1 MFGKGLDF
9 GSIIAEFPFN
19 LLSKLKRYESVS
31 LQVDSVGPRMKIVSG
46 CLQSL
51 KPSGNVSQASGTA
64 WFSEKNLVVVI
75 PVAVQ
80 DNHTDPARGQ
90 HLSVV
95 RIQNNIFKIDGE
107 LPNGTLGIITMKLSW
122 EGFQDFRL
130 LQLKRSVLFK

>member
-1 MFGKGLDF
+1 M
-9 GSIIAEFPFN
+9 SEIAEFPFN

-51 KPSGNVSQASGTA
+51 KPSGNVSWASGTA
-64 WFSEKNLVVVI
+64 WFSEKNLVVVV

-80 DNHTDPARGQ
+80 DNHTGPVRGQ

-95 RIQNNIFKIDGE
+95 RIQKNILRNYGE
-107 LPNGTLGIITMKLSW
+107 MPNGTLGIITMKLSW
-122 EGFQDFRL
+122 ERFQDFRL
-130 LQLKRSVLFK
+130 LWLKRSVLFK